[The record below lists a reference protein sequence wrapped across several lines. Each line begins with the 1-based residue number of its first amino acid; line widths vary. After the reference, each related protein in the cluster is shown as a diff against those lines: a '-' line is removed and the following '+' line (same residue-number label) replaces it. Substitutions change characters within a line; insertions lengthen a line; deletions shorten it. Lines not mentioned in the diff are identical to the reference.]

1 VAYTDTSVI
10 VAALDPGDPRCRKA
24 RRLLED
30 GGYRV
35 VSELTL
41 VELASAI
48 TRRGEL
54 LSSLASAIGA
64 DEELALSAAL
74 LYLLKRFGLRYRPV
88 EHRSG
93 FIACGRA
100 GVVAATALSLANSL
114 KLRALDLLHAAYAK
128 LLKEQGEPI
137 SAIETADREF
147 WERREEIKEALG
159 LRVVLIE

>member
-10 VAALDPGDPRCRKA
+10 VAALDPSDPRCRKA

-41 VELASAI
+41 VELASAVS
-48 TRRGEL
+48 RRGEL
-54 LSSLASAIGA
+54 LSSLAGAIGA
-64 DEELALSAAL
+64 DEELTLSAAL
-74 LYLLKRFGLRYRPV
+74 LYLLKRFNLKYRPL
-88 EHRSG
+88 EQRSS
-93 FIACGRA
+93 FAAFGRV
-100 GVVAATALSLANSL
+100 GAAASAALSLASSL
-114 KLRALDLLHAAYAK
+114 KLKPLDLLHAAYAK

-147 WERREEIKEALG
+147 WERREEIRETVG
-159 LRVVLIE
+159 LRVVFIE